1 MREKE
6 RWEGRVE
13 QCDLCV
19 VGSRMRCALERR
31 GMKVTRSETEY
42 MSVNERKKETAR

>member
-1 MREKE
+1 MTFTDDTVFRCESREQMRW
-6 RWEGRVE
+6 RYV
-13 QCDLCV
+13 
-19 VGSRMRCALERR
+19 LERR